1 LYRMPTPDRKS
12 IERTPWAELVAAD
25 DLFLVDE
32 WTRGNHD
39 AFAVLVDR
47 YQRLVFSVA
56 VRIVKDAS
64 EAEEVVQI
72 VFLDIFRDLGKFDAA
87 RGTLKV
93 WLLQYAYSR
102 SVTRRH
108 HLERR
113 QFYSRVDLDD
123 LKPSDVST
131 KPISRN
137 TLSSGETA
145 RLVEEGLAQLNEK
158 QREAIELIYF
168 QGLKFTEAVAKSGE
182 SLPQLRHHYYR
193 GLIKIRNFI
202 ESKHS
207 PAEEESEPAPA
218 PTTVRLEVAH
228 VKPRTV

>member
-1 LYRMPTPDRKS
+1 MPTSDRKP
-12 IERTPWAELVAAD
+12 IERTPWADLVAAD
-25 DLFLVDE
+25 DLALIAE
-32 WTRGNHD
+32 WLRGNHD
-39 AFAVLVDR
+39 AFAVIVDR

-72 VFLDIFRDLGKFDAA
+72 VFFDIFRDLGRFDPS

-113 QFYSRVDLDD
+113 HFYSRIDLDD
-123 LKPSDVST
+123 VKPSDVST

-137 TLSSGETA
+137 TLSSEETA

-158 QREAIELIYF
+158 QREAVELIYF
-168 QGLKFTEAVAKSGE
+168 EGLKFTEAMLKTGE

-193 GLIKIRNFI
+193 GLMKIRQFMQ
-202 ESKHS
+202 SKK
-207 PAEEESEPAPA
+207 PAAAENSEREPVP
-218 PTTVRLEVAH
+218 VRLEVAH

>member
-1 LYRMPTPDRKS
+1 MPTPDRKP
-12 IERTPWAELVAAD
+12 IEPRMPWAELIAAD
-25 DLFLVDE
+25 DLALVGE

-39 AFAVLVDR
+39 AFAVIVDR

-72 VFLDIFRDLGKFDAA
+72 VFLDIFKDLGKFDPA

-113 QFYSRVDLDD
+113 QFYSRLDLDD
-123 LKPSDVST
+123 LKSSDVPT
-131 KPISRN
+131 RPLSRN
-137 TLSSGETA
+137 SLSSGETA
-145 RLVEEGLAQLNEK
+145 RLVEEGLAQLNENGLPV
-158 QREAIELIYF
+158 QRLN
-168 QGLKFTEAVAKSGE
+168 
-182 SLPQLRHHYYR
+182 HHSFER
-193 GLIKIRNFI
+193 Q
-202 ESKHS
+202 KH
-207 PAEEESEPAPA
+207 A
-218 PTTVRLEVAH
+218 R
-228 VKPRTV
+228 R

>member
-1 LYRMPTPDRKS
+1 MS
-12 IERTPWAELVAAD
+12 WAELVAAD
-25 DLFLVDE
+25 DLALVGE
-32 WTRGNHD
+32 WARGNHA
-39 AFAVLVDR
+39 AFAVIVDR

-72 VFLDIFRDLGKFDAA
+72 VFLDIFKDLGKFDPA

-113 QFYSRVDLDD
+113 QFYSRIDLDD
-123 LKPSDVST
+123 LKPSDVPT
-131 KPISRN
+131 RPLSRN
-137 TLSSGETA
+137 SLSSGETA

-168 QGLKFTEAVAKSGE
+168 QGLKFTEAVAKTGE

-193 GLIKIRNFI
+193 GFLRIRQFI
-202 ESKHS
+202 ESKS
-207 PAEEESEPAPA
+207 SPPAEETEPAPA
-218 PTTVRLEVAH
+218 SSRVRLEVAH